1 MSKKKKIVYSSSIGG
16 PYQSSVKPDTRRK
29 HNKKKK

>member
-1 MSKKKKIVYSSSIGG
+1 MSKKKKIVYSSSIGE
-16 PYQSSVKPDTRRK
+16 PYNGVKPDTRRK